1 MINEH
6 YTIAPVRTLEELTD
20 NKSVVE
26 HYLRKA
32 LTKAPEY
39 SLREVLKSIYDG
51 LSVLWLIR
59 EGDVV
64 IGAFTV
70 KVYDYPNTRIL
81 MLHLLGGDKIEEW
94 LHLLSKVEDYGRDLG
109 CDMVEM
115 HGRYAWKKLLPDYK
129 SDRIILNKVL

>member
-1 MINEH
+1 M
-6 YTIAPVRTLEELTD
+6 YTITPVRTLEQLTD
-20 NKSVVE
+20 NKGMVE

-39 SLREVLKSIYDG
+39 SLSAVLKSIYDG
-51 LSVLWLIR
+51 MSVLWLIK
-59 EGDVV
+59 EGEDV

-70 KVYDYPNTRIL
+70 KVYEYPTSKIL

-94 LHLLSKVEDYGRDLG
+94 LHLLSEVEDYGRDLG
-109 CDMVEM
+109 CDLVEM
-115 HGRYAWKKLLPDYK
+115 HGRYAWKKLLPDYT